1 MRARDICRRAADLVA
16 GERARQHGQARIAH
30 TRIAALWSAYLDH
43 PITAHDVAI
52 LMILLKVARTKNGA
66 INFDN
71 YVDVAGY
78 AGVAAELAS
87 HAR

>member
-1 MRARDICRRAADLVA
+1 MLAADVCLRAADLVD
-16 GERARQHGQARIAH
+16 GDRRRQHGEPKAAH
-30 TRIAALWSAYLDH
+30 TRIAAFWSAYLDR

-52 LMILLKVARTKNGA
+52 LMILLKVARTKNGT